1 VSTADAVAREAA
13 WLRTSGDN
21 LPALLKAQGGPWDVV
36 HPYWGRTPPS
46 NQRGLYLLRQK
57 IHYER
62 SANIRTMPTYQF
74 LIKVRWPIL
83 TSTGSAE
90 EEQQSLDNAIELVVA
105 RIAGT
110 VLDKTHGNRF
120 LSVAENPS
128 YIDVDFD
135 DPEHSLSDGR
145 MLRADIRYA
154 ADDFE
159 ISN

>member
-1 VSTADAVAREAA
+1 VSTGDAVARETA
-13 WLRTSGDN
+13 WLRTSGDG
-21 LPALLKAQGGPWDVV
+21 LPSLLKAQGGPWDVV

-46 NQRGLYLLRQK
+46 NQHGLYVVRQK
-57 IHYER
+57 LHYER

-83 TSTGSAE
+83 TSTGNAE
-90 EEQQSLDNAIELVVA
+90 EEQQSLDDAIDLVVR
-105 RIAGT
+105 RIAGPL
-110 VLDKTHGNRF
+110 LDKSHGNRF

-145 MLRADIRYA
+145 VLRAEIRYF